1 MSLFKKKGVLTGTVK
16 IAHVPPFLGHSMSL
30 ALFGVSGSDS
40 PPPFDSVA
48 PPEARQDEAQLDKE
62 THLDREDT
70 TGTLESS
77 FRLHRPAGW
86 YYLQLNVILFRKE
99 GGKMYAQVERFPFV
113 KRPVEF
119 PLGGQEIALPVSWPA
134 TPVEELGRYGIMK
147 PGGGGQLFSD

>member
-1 MSLFKKKGVLTGTVK
+1 MSLFKKKGVLTCTVK

-30 ALFGVSGSDS
+30 ALFGVSASDS
-40 PPPFDSVA
+40 PPPFDGVA